1 MAVITQM
8 VVVVQLVI
16 WMVML
21 SACLMIEWRS
31 RILPEFCR
39 QAEFGQ
45 GMTMTEEACFIFDII
60 KSHQYKMIQCVLR
73 WAHHQARLACQQNLV
88 ITATIIEWSCNPIH
102 KRLHKMAICTETK
115 SDVLHCLL
123 GDIPV
128 SHTFPETTATVLDDA
143 VIVQMLSPIMW
154 KCYNLPRLCW
164 ACILST
170 LKWLQQN

>member
-16 WMVML
+16 WMIMF

-31 RILPEFCR
+31 RILPEFCI
-39 QAEFGQ
+39 QAECGQ
-45 GMTMTEEACFIFDII
+45 GMTTTEEACFIFDII
-60 KSHQYKMIQCVLR
+60 KSHQYKMIQCVLQ
-73 WAHHQARLACQQNLV
+73 WSHHQARLACHQNLV

-102 KRLHKMAICTETK
+102 QRLHKMAICTETK
-115 SDVLHCLL
+115 SDVLQCLL

-143 VIVQMLSPIMW
+143 VIVQMLSPIIW
-154 KCYNLPRLCW
+154 KCYKLPRLCW
-164 ACILST
+164 VCIHST